1 MVVTAPQRNYYT
13 LETTLELNPRFGGDR
28 GATILEMVKFELQ

>member
-28 GATILEMVKFELQ
+28 GDTILETEKSGLQ